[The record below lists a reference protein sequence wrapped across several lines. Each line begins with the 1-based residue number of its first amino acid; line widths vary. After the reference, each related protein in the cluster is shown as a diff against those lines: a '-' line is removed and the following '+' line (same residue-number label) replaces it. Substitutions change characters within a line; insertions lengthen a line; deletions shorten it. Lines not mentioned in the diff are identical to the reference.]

1 MAPRKKL
8 KFGII
13 IGYDKAIIDR
23 ITQGVP
29 EEVRRAAVNRGL
41 PAAAEVVEKKAKQLA
56 PDGRKTGTSNRQTGS
71 ARTKWYPYQLKD
83 MIESKV
89 LDDMRGTVVSV
100 MVGPR
105 RPWGNKANFISPLP
119 NSKTGN
125 TKEQVYWGKRTFG
138 PGNRNRKTNRFLE
151 DASHQTRPQQVRALV
166 TAMRRTVARNM
177 ERLKRFSLG

>member
-13 IGYDKAIIDR
+13 VGYDKAIIDR

-29 EEVRRAAVNRGL
+29 DEVRRAAVNRGL
-41 PAAAEVVEKKAKQLA
+41 PAAAEVVKKKAKQIA
-56 PDGRKTGTSNRQTGS
+56 PDGRKTGTSDKQYGT
-71 ARTKWYPYQLKD
+71 ARTKWYPFRLKNHID
-83 MIESKV
+83 FKV
-89 LDDMRGTVVSV
+89 LDDMQGTVVSA
-100 MVGPR
+100 MVGPL
-105 RPWGNKANFISPLP
+105 RPWGNKVNFISP
-119 NSKTGN
+119 NVRSTTGN
-125 TKEQVYWGKRTFG
+125 TKYQKFWGKV
-138 PGNRNRKTNRFLE
+138 PYSPANRNPKTNRFLE